1 MKRYSIIILAFF
13 GMLIFTACEDVTP
26 EGDTL
31 TQDDLLSQPGAYDGL
46 IAKAYAGLMIGGQGG
61 GDSNADIQGIDGGF
75 SNYFRLYWNMQE
87 LTTDEAIIAW
97 NDGTIKDLHGHV
109 WTDGNEFI
117 SAMFDRL
124 NYQIATCN
132 EFLKLSTDDQLNR
145 YNVATDQR
153 AIIAEYRNEARFL
166 RAYSYYHGMDLFG
179 TMPFSTENTNV
190 ANGLAAIN
198 RTDLFNW
205 IETELLAIED
215 EMVAARM
222 NEYGRA
228 DRAALQMVLAK
239 MYLNAEV
246 YTGTQRNDDALIYTN
261 KVINSGYTIPN
272 APYAYSFYADNDRN
286 GAQSEFIWTLNYDGL
301 RTQTF
306 GGTTYLTHAP
316 VGGNMNPSEF
326 GINGGWG
333 GIRTTPEF
341 VELFPGEENSLD
353 TRETFFTDDQTKQI
367 AEVGQFKNGFAVQKY
382 RNIDVNGNPG
392 SDSVGDFVDI
402 DFPIFRLSDAYL
414 MYAEATLR
422 GAAGGNMSTAL
433 SYVNEIRERAYG
445 NNSGNINAGQLNLNF
460 ILDERARELHWE
472 THRRQDLIR
481 FGQFST
487 GKIWAWKG
495 NVRSGTTTAP
505 FRNLLPIPARQLNL
519 NPNLTQNPGY

>member
-1 MKRYSIIILAFF
+1 MKMYKSIILVFL

-31 TQDDLLSQPGAYDGL
+31 TEADLLSQPGAYDGL

-61 GDSNADIQGIDGGF
+61 GDGIPDIQGIDGGF

-117 SAMFDRL
+117 NAMFSRI
-124 NYQIATCN
+124 NYQIAVCN
-132 EFLKLSTDDQLNR
+132 EFIRLSSDAKLNE
-145 YNVATDQR
+145 YNVPASER
-153 AIIAEYRNEARFL
+153 AVIADYRNEARFL

-179 TMPFSTENTNV
+179 TMPFSTENSN
-190 ANGLAAIN
+190 AADGLPAIN

-205 IETELLAIED
+205 IEGELLAIED
-215 EMVAARM
+215 QMIPARM

-228 DRAALQMVLAK
+228 DQAALQMVLAK

-246 YTGTQRNDDALIYTN
+246 YTGSQRNDDALIYTN
-261 KVINSGYTIPN
+261 KVINSGYTIP
-272 APYAYSFYADNDRN
+272 AVPYALSFYADNDSN
-286 GAQSEFIWTLNYDGL
+286 GAQSEFIWTLNFDGL

-316 VGGNMNPSEF
+316 VGGNMDPAEF

-341 VELFPGEENSLD
+341 VELFPGEENSAD
-353 TRETFFTDDQTKQI
+353 TRETFFTDDQTKEI
-367 AEVGQFKNGFAVQKY
+367 ADVGQFKNGFAIQKY
-382 RNIDVNGNPG
+382 RNIDINGNAG
-392 SDSVGDFVDI
+392 SDAVGDFVDI

-414 MYAEATLR
+414 MYAEATVR
-422 GAAGGNMSTAL
+422 GAAGGDL
-433 SYVNEIRERAYG
+433 SLATSYINQIRERAYG
-445 NNSGNINAGQLNLNF
+445 NTSGNVVASQINLDF

-472 THRRQDLIR
+472 CHRRQDLIR
-481 FGQFST
+481 FGQFTT

-495 NVRSGTTTAP
+495 NVRSGTTTAA
-505 FRNLLPIPARQLNL
+505 FRNVLPIPAQEINL
-519 NPNLTQNPGY
+519 NPNLIQNPGY

>member
-1 MKRYSIIILAFF
+1 MKTYKLIMLAFF

-46 IAKAYAGLMIGGQGG
+46 IAKTYAGLMIGGQAG
-61 GDSNADIQGIDGGF
+61 GDGNADIQGIDGGF

-87 LTTDEAIIAW
+87 LTTDEAIIGW

-117 SAMFDRL
+117 NAMFSRI
-124 NYQIATCN
+124 NFQIATCN
-132 EFLKLSTDDQLNR
+132 EFLKLSSEDLLNR
-145 YNVATDQR
+145 YNVPASER
-153 AIIAEYRNEARFL
+153 ARIAEYRNEARFL

-179 TMPFSTENTNV
+179 TMPFSTENTD
-190 ANGLAAIN
+190 ATNGLAAIT
-198 RTDLFNW
+198 RTDLFNY
-205 IETELLAIED
+205 IESELLAIED
-215 EMVAARM
+215 QMVAARQ

-246 YTGTQRNDDALIYTN
+246 YTGTPRYNDALTYTN
-261 KVINSGYTIPN
+261 KVISSGYTIPSV
-272 APYAYSFYADNDRN
+272 PYGHSFLADNDRN

-316 VGGNMNPSEF
+316 VGGNMNPAEF
-326 GINGGWG
+326 GINSGWG
-333 GIRTTPEF
+333 GIRTTPQF

-353 TRETFFTDDQTKQI
+353 TRETFFTDDQTKGI
-367 AEVGQFKNGFAVQKY
+367 ADVSQFKNGFAIQKY
-382 RNIDVNGNPG
+382 RNVDVNGIAG
-392 SDSVGDFVDI
+392 SDAVGDFVDI

-422 GAAGGNMSTAL
+422 GAAGGDLATAV
-433 SYVNEIRERAYG
+433 SYVNQIRQRAYG
-445 NNSGNINAGQLNLNF
+445 NNSGNITAAQLTLPF
-460 ILDERARELHWE
+460 ILDERGRELHWE
-472 THRRQDLIR
+472 THRRQDLVR
-481 FGQFST
+481 FNQFTT

-495 NVRSGTTTAP
+495 NVPSGTTTPP
-505 FRNLLPIPARQLNL
+505 FRNVLPIPAREINL
-519 NPNLTQNPGY
+519 NPNLIQNPGY